1 MQKSFISTVS
11 GAFARSFLDL
21 FKEKIFYRCAT
32 ISYFALTLI
41 FPLFIVIATLS
52 SFLPVDSNTISV
64 FAEKYF
70 PGSAVDFV
78 KLIERLANQ
87 RITYGLVSLL
97 LSYVFASN
105 FFNILSN
112 SLSEVIEVKH
122 KSWKHK
128 LLTQFLAIPLFFI
141 AVLLIY
147 LSSVLIGLLYNLLD
161 GLNLFAELIAL
172 LPDGFPGISTVIT
185 FVSFYLFSLFVYE
198 YLAPRSSNKRFVNSL
213 AVSFIVSLI
222 FIISKKIFIIS
233 FIRMVKVN
241 PLYGTFSGVL
251 GFLLWIYVT
260 SAIILFGGRM
270 FYYLET
276 SARTE

>member
-1 MQKSFISTVS
+1 MRQFRILHLLDISSF
-11 GAFARSFLDL
+11 
-21 FKEKIFYRCAT
+21 Y
-32 ISYFALTLI
+32 
-41 FPLFIVIATLS
+41 VIATLS
-52 SFLPVDSNTISV
+52 SLLPIDSNTISI
-64 FAEKYF
+64 FARKYF

-112 SLSEVIEVKH
+112 SLSEVIEVRH

-147 LSSVLIGLLYNLLD
+147 LSSVLIGLLYNLLE
-161 GLNLFAELIAL
+161 GLNLFVELIAL
-172 LPDGFPGISTVIT
+172 LPKDFPGISTLIT

-198 YLAPRSSNKRFVNSL
+198 YLSPRSKNKHFANSL
-213 AVSFIVSLI
+213 VVSFIASMI
-222 FIISKKIFIIS
+222 FYHK
-233 FIRMVKVN
+233 
-241 PLYGTFSGVL
+241 
-251 GFLLWIYVT
+251 
-260 SAIILFGGRM
+260 
-270 FYYLET
+270 
-276 SARTE
+276 